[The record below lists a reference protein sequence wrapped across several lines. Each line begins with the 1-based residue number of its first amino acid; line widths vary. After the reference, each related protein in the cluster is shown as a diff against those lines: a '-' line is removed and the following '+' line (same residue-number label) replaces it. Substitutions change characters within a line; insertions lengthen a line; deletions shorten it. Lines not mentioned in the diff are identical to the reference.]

1 MASLEEVFAK
11 VIAFSA
17 QASRAGVEFLNI
29 NQEEKKILFKRGS
42 VVGQILVREWNEGI
56 ILVLIHIPI
65 VWKLKRIDG
74 NTLLKILQM
83 NSNILYGAIGFD
95 QKANMID
102 FSYAL
107 LGNTLDAEEML
118 MALVLMSKYADDIDE
133 ELCQLTGGERGI
145 DYLSK

>member
-65 VWKLKRIDG
+65 VWKPKRIDG

>member
-42 VVGQILVREWNEGI
+42 VVGQILVVERDEGI

-65 VWKLKRIDG
+65 VWKPKRIDG

-107 LGNTLDAEEML
+107 LGNTLDAEEMF

>member
-1 MASLEEVFAK
+1 MASLEEIFAK

-17 QASRAGVEFLNI
+17 QASQAGVEFLNVD
-29 NQEEKKILFKRGS
+29 QEDKTILFKRGS
-42 VVGQILVREWNEGI
+42 VVGRILIRELHEGI

-65 VWKLKRIDG
+65 VWKPKRIDG

-83 NSNILYGAIGFD
+83 NSDIIYGAIGFD
-95 QKANMID
+95 RKANMID

-107 LGNTLDAEEML
+107 LGNTLDAEEMF
-118 MALVLMSKYADDIDE
+118 MALAIMSKYADDIDE
-133 ELCQLTGGERGI
+133 ELCQLTNGERGI